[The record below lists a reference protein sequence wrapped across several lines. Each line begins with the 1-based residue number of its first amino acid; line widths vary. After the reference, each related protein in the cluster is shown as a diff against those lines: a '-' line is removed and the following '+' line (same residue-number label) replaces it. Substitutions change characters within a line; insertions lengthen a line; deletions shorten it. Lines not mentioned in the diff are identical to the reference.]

1 MSAPLKPKAPENK
14 WGNKTQYLLSYLQ
27 KQKLKMDKP
36 LTAKNPNW
44 DDIF

>member
-1 MSAPLKPKAPENK
+1 MNAPIKPKESAGKWSNK
-14 WGNKTQYLLSYLQ
+14 SQYLLSYLQ

-36 LTAKNPNW
+36 LVPKNPNW